1 MWSELDKNTRRSLVI
16 GISVLVALTAVLV
29 LWVYSGGQKTLFNN
43 LENNEAARVIAVL
56 EEMKVPYTLAD
67 NGSSILVSEEKV
79 DELRV
84 KLEGRGIT
92 ADTSTGFE
100 LFDNADIGMTEYN
113 QKINFLR
120 AMQGELARSV
130 MAIEGVKFARVHLV
144 LPETSLF
151 KQKKNAPTASV
162 TVIPEKDYKLQN
174 DQVASIQ
181 RLVAAATPGIE
192 QDNVTIIDNYGHT
205 LSRTDSES
213 SAENI
218 TSMLLK
224 KRHEV
229 ESYLQSKVDRILA
242 KAFGDEKS
250 VAMISV
256 DLNLD
261 KVHRK
266 EEVVLPNGTKDVGL
280 LRKREMLPQTSVK
293 NKNKNKNVNG
303 SSSVEVEYQISKR
316 IEEIISMPGAISK
329 IQLGV
334 LVPENTD
341 DNQVSHLKDVI
352 GMSIGLDVKRG
363 DSISIYPMAMEHLNE
378 ISINN
383 VPTSMTSTEAKD
395 EQVNNLAGLDAKNIN
410 ERESYTLSIESESY
424 LIAGLAG
431 LLILS
436 LILLILSIRS
446 KNKIKIKPL
455 SSKEREALL
464 AQFKQWLNSE
474 TAL

>member
-1 MWSELDKNTRRSLVI
+1 MWSELDKKTRRSLVI
-16 GISVLVALTAVLV
+16 GISVLVALTAVLAF
-29 LWVYSGGQKTLFNN
+29 WVYSGGQKTLYNN
-43 LENNEAARVIAVL
+43 LENNEAVRVITVL
-56 EEMKVPYTLAD
+56 EEMKVPYKLAD

-84 KLEGRGIT
+84 KLGGRGIA
-92 ADTSTGFE
+92 ADTSAGFE

-130 MAIEGVKFARVHLV
+130 MAIDGVKFARVHLV

-151 KQKKNAPTASV
+151 KQRKNAPTASV
-162 TVIPEKDYKLQN
+162 TVIPEKNYKLQN
-174 DQVASIQ
+174 DQVLSIQ
-181 RLVAAATPGIE
+181 RLVAAATPGVE

-218 TSMLLK
+218 TSLLLK

-229 ESYLQSKVDRILA
+229 ESYLQSKVDRVLA

-266 EEVVLPNGTKDVGL
+266 EEIVLPNGTKDVGL
-280 LRKREMLPQTSVK
+280 LRKRETRPQASVK
-293 NKNKNKNVNG
+293 NKNVSG

-316 IEEIISMPGAISK
+316 IEEIVSMPGAISK

-334 LVPENTD
+334 LVPDNTD
-341 DNQVSHLKDVI
+341 ENQVSHLKDVI
-352 GMSIGLDVKRG
+352 AMSIGLDAKRG
-363 DSISIYPMAMEHLNE
+363 DSISIYPMAMEYLNE

-383 VPTSMTSTEAKD
+383 APPSIASTEVKD
-395 EQVNNLAGLDAKNIN
+395 ERGDNLAGLDARNIN
-410 ERESYTLSIESESY
+410 EREIYTLSVESEAY
-424 LIAGLAG
+424 LIVGLAG

-436 LILLILSIRS
+436 LILLMLSIRS

-464 AQFKQWLNSE
+464 AEFKQWLNSG
-474 TAL
+474 TA